1 MYSAHL
7 KTKVLIIEDSAAQ
20 RLYLRD
26 KLLEEGYEVYE
37 ASDGKEGLHICFS
50 NPDIRLVIT
59 DLMMPEVD
67 GYEFIKTIREKE
79 IRYTYIIVVTSLER
93 KDSIV
98 KALSL
103 GADDY
108 LSKPIF
114 HEELNLRLESAKR
127 LLKLESQDELVLGLA
142 VLAGYRSGETRSH
155 LLRVREYCRILA
167 FELINCCP
175 ELKLNR
181 NWAEEM
187 ANVSPLHDIG
197 KVGIGD
203 SILHKPGKLNAQ
215 EYELIKTHTTIGGDL
230 LNEIYEQTQSTFLLL
245 AYEITLFHHE
255 RWDGKGY
262 PCGLAK
268 ENIPLAARIVALADV
283 YDALVSKRCYK
294 KPYSFKKSKGI
305 ILSEK
310 GKHFDPMVVD
320 AFFKQENQFFEV
332 TDRYAEESGENLDL
346 VRAAP

>member
-1 MYSAHL
+1 MYSSHL
-7 KTKVLIIEDSAAQ
+7 KTKVLIIEDSSAQ

-26 KLLEEGYEVYE
+26 KLTEQGYEVYE
-37 ASDGKEGLHICFS
+37 ASDGKEGLQTCFA

-59 DLMMPEVD
+59 DLMMPELD
-67 GYEFIKTIREKE
+67 GYDFIKAVRKKE

-108 LSKPIF
+108 LSKPICE
-114 HEELNLRLESAKR
+114 EELVLRLESGKR

-167 FELINCCP
+167 FELVNCCP
-175 ELKLNR
+175 QLQLNR
-181 NWAEEM
+181 NWAEEV

-203 SILHKPGKLNAQ
+203 SILHKPGKLNAE

-230 LNEIYEQTQSTFLLL
+230 LNEIYEQTQSTF
-245 AYEITLFHHE
+245 
-255 RWDGKGY
+255 
-262 PCGLAK
+262 
-268 ENIPLAARIVALADV
+268 
-283 YDALVSKRCYK
+283 
-294 KPYSFKKSKGI
+294 
-305 ILSEK
+305 
-310 GKHFDPMVVD
+310 
-320 AFFKQENQFFEV
+320 
-332 TDRYAEESGENLDL
+332 
-346 VRAAP
+346 